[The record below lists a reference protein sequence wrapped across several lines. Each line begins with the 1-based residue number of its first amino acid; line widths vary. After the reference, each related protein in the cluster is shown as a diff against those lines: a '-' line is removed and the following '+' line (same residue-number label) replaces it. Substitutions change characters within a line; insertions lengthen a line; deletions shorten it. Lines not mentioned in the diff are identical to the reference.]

1 MMRNEAH
8 FHLAD
13 MWISEIII
21 SGEMKPFEI
30 DEEPLHPDRSKFY
43 GDSIGNTV
51 TVPSDLYRT
60 MIESFLLAQ
69 FHELGS
75 KRMLL

>member
-1 MMRNEAH
+1 
-8 FHLAD
+8 
-13 MWISEIII
+13 
-21 SGEMKPFEI
+21 MKPFEI